1 MILLPGQRS
10 CVIHGLIFE
19 IASCPRCP
27 ASVSFGPMRP
37 DERPWVASTWLRA
50 YEHAEVMG
58 GAAIP
63 RPAYWRK
70 FGELVNA
77 LMDADYVLVAR
88 DPNDATQAL
97 GWLCRQRLASTC
109 HFLYVKWMFRDRK
122 GMGAPLNLAARLLD
136 ESGLDV
142 SQGLRCTFT
151 TTAWLKYAANRGIQ
165 FEHDRQLVSVTRA
178 AIRRSSAK
186 EKVA

>member
-1 MILLPGQRS
+1 MHAEVVLGR
-10 CVIHGLIFE
+10 
-19 IASCPRCP
+19 
-27 ASVSFGPMRP
+27 MRP
-37 DERPWVASTWLRA
+37 DERAFVANSWLRS
-50 YEHAEVMG
+50 YESAEVMG

-63 RPAYWRK
+63 RPAYWSK
-70 FGELVNA
+70 FSELINA
-77 LMDADYVLVAR
+77 LMDANVVLVAR
-88 DPNDATQAL
+88 DPSDSSQAL
-97 GWLCRQRLASTC
+97 GWICYQPTSNSLHYL
-109 HFLYVKWMFRDRK
+109 FVKWMMRDRQ